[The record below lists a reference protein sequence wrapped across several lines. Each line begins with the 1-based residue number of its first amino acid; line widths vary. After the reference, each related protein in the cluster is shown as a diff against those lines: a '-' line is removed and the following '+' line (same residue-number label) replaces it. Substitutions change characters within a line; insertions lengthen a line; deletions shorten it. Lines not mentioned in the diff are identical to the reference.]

1 MLYRH
6 LNATLNINV
15 QSTELSKML
24 NTKAIFYTSLAL
36 IAFAGNSILC
46 RLALADGKIDPA
58 SFTNIRLSSGI
69 IALLLLSYFSSKS
82 SLSYGKQAAQNSAKQ
97 DVFSWSS
104 IKLMPSLS
112 AWYLFIYALGFSYAY
127 VALDTGTG
135 ALILFGAVQLT
146 LISFSFFKTKKIT
159 RNELLGL
166 TLAFSGLI
174 YLVYPSLTTPSVYA
188 FVLMAGAGIAWGLYT
203 ISGQSSPKTQP
214 PLLLTTNSFMQTLL
228 MILLL
233 AILNYQQQSFTTTG
247 ITLAII
253 SGAITSGLGYYLW
266 FIALKYISAI
276 QAGVLQLLV
285 PILASIG
292 GVIFTNEIITLELTL
307 ATCLVLSGVII
318 VMFAKNNR

>member
-1 MLYRH
+1 M
-6 LNATLNINV
+6 LNI
-15 QSTELSKML
+15 
-24 NTKAIFYTSLAL
+24 KAFIYTTLAL

-82 SLSYGKQAAQNSAKQ
+82 SHSYVKQASQNSAKQ
-97 DVFSWSS
+97 GKFFWSS
-104 IKLMPSLS
+104 IKFMPSLS
-112 AWYLFIYALGFSYAY
+112 ACYLFIYALGFSYAY

-146 LISFSFFKTKKIT
+146 LIASSYFKTKKIT
-159 RNELLGL
+159 RNELFGL
-166 TLAFSGLI
+166 TLAFSGLV

-188 FVLMAGAGIAWGLYT
+188 LVLMAGSGISWGLYT
-203 ISGQSSPKTQP
+203 ISGQSLPKAHS
-214 PLLLTTNSFMQTLL
+214 PLLLTTNNFMQTLL
-228 MILLL
+228 MIVLL
-233 AILNYQQQSFTTTG
+233 AILNYQQQSFTTAG

-253 SGAITSGLGYYLW
+253 SGTVTSGLGYYLW
-266 FIALKYISAI
+266 FIALKYISTI

-292 GVIFTNEIITLELTL
+292 GVIFTNEIITLELTI

-318 VMFAKNNR
+318 VMIAKNNR